1 MANIN
6 INDLFE
12 LEPQEMSSSYIKSV
26 RQDVFSHQVS
36 FDKPIGEPSMYREL
50 INLLYMADESTE
62 FNFLINTPGGGLSAV
77 MAVIEAIKG
86 SEVLVRGIITGEAHS
101 AGSLLVLNCH
111 EIVVT
116 DSAHMLVHTCSY
128 GVGGNAHMVQ
138 GHVDFSTKMVNKLL
152 DSTYSGFLSVKELE
166 DVKRGIEYWFD
177 ADEIRERLK
186 GRFEYLKEQKEL
198 EELATQEKETKAAPK
213 KKSNQTK
220 NAE

>member
-1 MANIN
+1 MANANIN

-62 FNFLINTPGGGLSAV
+62 FNFLFNTPGGSLSAG
-77 MAVIEAIKG
+77 MGIIEAIKG
-86 SEVLVRGIITGEAHS
+86 SEALVRGIVTNECHS
-101 AGSLLVLNCH
+101 CGSLILLNCH
-111 EIVVT
+111 EIIVT
-116 DSAHMLVHTCSY
+116 DSAHMLVHTANFGY
-128 GVGGNAHMVQ
+128 GGNTHMVQ
-138 GHVDFSTKMVNKLL
+138 GHADFSTKLINKLL
-152 DSTYSGFLSVKELE
+152 DSTYSGFLNSKELD

-186 GRFEYLKEQKEL
+186 GRFEYLKVQKEL
-198 EELATQEKETKAAPK
+198 DELAAQEAAQKAAPK
-213 KKSNQTK
+213 KKK
-220 NAE
+220 VVVA